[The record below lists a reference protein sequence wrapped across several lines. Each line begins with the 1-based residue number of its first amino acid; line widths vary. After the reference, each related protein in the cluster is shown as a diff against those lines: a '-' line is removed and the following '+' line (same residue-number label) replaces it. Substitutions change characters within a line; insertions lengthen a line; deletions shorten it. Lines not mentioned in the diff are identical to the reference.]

1 MNNNTTKSVR
11 MKISMLQRK
20 IEEHCP
26 RIVFPKTNKPKFLL
40 TQIQPKLDAI
50 EQIRGDLNAE
60 NIEVPGIVVAGAQSS
75 GKSSL
80 LESLSDITLPSG
92 ENITTRVPL
101 ILRLERQKDCER
113 HAIIGET
120 ADLLPET
127 SEKIT
132 DFSKISKKIVEYT
145 NKLAGNDGCVHDIPI
160 HMKVVSPD
168 GPTMT
173 LIDLP
178 GITHISRKNIQSDI
192 HEATVSLVKKYI
204 QNEQMIILC
213 VCPALDDFANSEA
226 IKLAKEVDPDGKRT
240 LGVITKVD
248 MCKSDTKIG
257 DKVRGEDNNVQLKLG
272 FIAVRNRTPEE
283 VRKSISAM
291 KLRDREKE
299 FFNTSPYFYGIPKKY
314 WGMDT
319 LIDKI
324 SELQMASIDE
334 FIPKMI
340 IMLKEKIGVLK
351 VKYDHLAP
359 EFNND
364 VQKMQH
370 LVRIIVS
377 VVTEFKALA
386 KSYDDCDEDGL
397 LHISPRT
404 FELYAKFS
412 KELNEKKPDFFT
424 DDYKD
429 KIQTA
434 INESRCIMLF
444 NFMSHVA
451 FNQLFIESHKK
462 LYREV
467 SNSLVSDMYEYI
479 KTVLITIVKN
489 KTDNRYVQLNDAI
502 EEVVIEYI
510 DLRKTEV
517 LKNIDTLVNAESFIF
532 TQNEEYAEKIK
543 NLNEPDAIKF
553 LQHSLSSYSSI
564 SVSRFCDYI
573 PMQCHL
579 FFVTDVYKHLHE
591 YVDFEKM
598 SRFLVD
604 DDNIQEKRC
613 ETETSLSRF
622 KKALDILSSLKSN

>member
-1 MNNNTTKSVR
+1 MDMKSIR
-11 MKISMLQRK
+11 MKLSLFQRTL
-20 IEEHCP
+20 EEKAP
-26 RIVFPKTNKPKFLL
+26 KIVFPKQNKPKLLL

-101 ILRLERQKDCER
+101 ILRLEKQANCER

-120 ADLLPET
+120 ADLLPQS

-132 DFSKISKKIVEYT
+132 DFNKIPKKISEYT
-145 NKLAGNDGCVHDIPI
+145 NKLAGNEGCVQDKPI
-160 HMKVVSPD
+160 HMKVVSPT

-178 GITHISRKNIQSDI
+178 GITHMSRKNVQEDI

-226 IKLAKEVDPDGKRT
+226 IKLAKEVDPEGKRT

-248 MCKSDTKIG
+248 LCKSDTKIEE
-257 DKVRGEDNNVQLKLG
+257 KLRGEDNNVQLALG
-272 FIAVRNRTPEE
+272 FIAVRNRTPDE
-283 VRKSISAM
+283 VRKSINSV
-291 KLRDREKE
+291 KLREREKV
-299 FFNTSPYFYGIPKKY
+299 FFNTSPFFYGIPKKY

-324 SELQMASIDE
+324 SELQMKSIDE
-334 FIPKMI
+334 FVPKMI
-340 IMLKEKIGVLK
+340 NMLKEKIGVLK

-370 LVRIIVS
+370 LVRIVVS
-377 VVTEFKALA
+377 VVSEFKALA
-386 KSYDDCDEDGL
+386 KSYDDCDEDNI

-412 KELNEKKPDFFT
+412 KSLHERQPDFFT
-424 DDYKD
+424 EAYSK
-429 KIQTA
+429 KIQIA
-434 INESRCIMLF
+434 IDESRCIMLF
-444 NFMSHVA
+444 NFMSHIA
-451 FNQLFIESHKK
+451 FNQLFIESHRKM
-462 LYREV
+462 YREV
-467 SNSLVSDMYEYI
+467 ANALVNDIHEYI

-489 KTDNRYVQLNDAI
+489 KIDDRYIQLNSAI

-510 DLRKTEV
+510 DIQKKEV
-517 LKNIDTLVNAESFIF
+517 LRNIYVIIDSESFIF
-532 TQNEEYAEKIK
+532 TQNDEYAEKIK
-543 NLNEPDAIKF
+543 SLNEPDAIKF
-553 LQHSLSSYSSI
+553 LQHSLSSYSSVSI
-564 SVSRFCDYI
+564 SRFCDYI

-579 FFVTDVYKHLHE
+579 HFVTNVYKHLHE
-591 YVDFEKM
+591 FVDFEKM
-598 SRFLVD
+598 SKFLVD
-604 DDNIQEKRC
+604 DENIQVKRE
-613 ETETSLSRF
+613 ETELSLTRF
-622 KKALDILSSLKSN
+622 KKALDILGNLKK